1 MYCIDLLTRFP
12 AVSALPMPVPDPP
25 NLQTVRQS
33 IRTEPEDAWDP
44 HGRRQ
49 CDSRSRVQHQVVCR
63 WRVPAAAHH
72 RRIERHEAPSS

>member
-12 AVSALPMPVPDPP
+12 AVSALPTPVPDPP

-63 WRVPAAAHH
+63 WRAPAAAHH